1 MRDIAIVPA
10 GTGAFSEIEE
20 EFFRAGETLEAAPS
34 VEWDDLHDREPS
46 PGFFSRLFGKRP
58 TSTETEPPP
67 PVFARRRAATEP
79 PAEDDDWDWQIA
91 IARARHATNPG
102 M

>member
-10 GTGAFSEIEE
+10 GTGAFSEMEE

-34 VEWDDLHDREPS
+34 VEWDELHDREPS
-46 PGFFSRLFGKRP
+46 PGLWSRLFGKR
-58 TSTETEPPP
+58 STRAATEP
-67 PVFARRRAATEP
+67 PVFARRAATEP
-79 PAEDDDWDWQIA
+79 PVEDDDWDWQIA
-91 IARARHATNPG
+91 ISRARHATNPG